1 MSRLFSKL
9 LQLGIVASLHDKDA
23 FIDKV
28 SGVIERY
35 QQDPEKA
42 EKLARGLLEYLQQ
55 VNTNINTENSI
66 KNALSDAD
74 IPDSGK
80 VDELTKAIQELTHE
94 LRQQKEK

>member
-23 FIDKV
+23 FVEKV

-42 EKLARGLLEYLQQ
+42 EKLARSLLEYLQQ
-55 VNTNINTENSI
+55 VNTNINTESSVR
-66 KNALSDAD
+66 NALSDSNL
-74 IPDSGK
+74 PDSEK
-80 VDELTKAIQELTHE
+80 IDELTKAIQELTNE